1 VGFFPVHS
9 VHSFQHFRDA
19 GGQAQ
24 LLAAREEAAELR
36 CEKAGGVALQLELGA
51 MGNQDKFVQR

>member
-1 VGFFPVHS
+1 MGFFRS
-9 VHSFQHFRDA
+9 TQSTLSSIFA
-19 GGQAQ
+19 GWQAQ

-51 MGNQDKFVQR
+51 MGSQDNVKDD